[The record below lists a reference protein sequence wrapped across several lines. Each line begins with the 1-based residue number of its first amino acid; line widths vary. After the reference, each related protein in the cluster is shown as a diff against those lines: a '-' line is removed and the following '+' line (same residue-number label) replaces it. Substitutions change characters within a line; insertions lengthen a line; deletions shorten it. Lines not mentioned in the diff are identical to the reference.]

1 MSLVVPTIFDITGL
15 DFNIGLAKDELSI
28 ISILSIGNINI
39 NRIIDVIT
47 YPDRYVKVQGS
58 EAEPVE
64 AVLQIKLKKDKKDQV
79 LKLVFGDNNIE
90 ILNK

>member
-1 MSLVVPTIFDITGL
+1 MKVKLSVVQLSKLAQNLSMS
-15 DFNIGLAKDELSI
+15 E
-28 ISILSIGNINI
+28 
-39 NRIIDVIT
+39 IDVIT